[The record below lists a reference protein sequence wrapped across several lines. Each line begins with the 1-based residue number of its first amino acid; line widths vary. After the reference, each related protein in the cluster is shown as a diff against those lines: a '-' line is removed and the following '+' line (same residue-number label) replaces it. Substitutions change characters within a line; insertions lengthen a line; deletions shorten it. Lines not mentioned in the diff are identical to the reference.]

1 MAELSEFHCCHFT
14 WQIPNQ
20 SLRRNRFLRDRI
32 YTIEEEVKSQNEGK
46 SKKRNYPQL
55 LSLQAFL
62 NVMLYRNK
70 NEDEDENEDRLLENA
85 ESCLN
90 QALKE
95 CNSISKEDEDEA
107 NGYRL
112 VIYADFIHL
121 HQYQPNENVED
132 YKEAYNDLI
141 SQGLSGDEHPSV
153 LAMKGFTA
161 GHLDFLQDAIMWYQ
175 RALETM
181 EKAEWLFGLA
191 LAKLQLDY
199 WRSKPTNNVGI
210 QNLLQ
215 QAIKLDPTYDMARI
229 KLARCLLDQHKKSN
243 QNGAHLPQML
253 VMQIKDLVDPIQTSN
268 DHNGIGLNILEEI
281 GSVYSRMDNFLD
293 KGLRLSKEC
302 RRRNPESMKA
312 LRCLANAYF
321 HKWKSSRNESELK
334 NSVKY
339 FSQII
344 SDLENSKM
352 YDITMLGV
360 VHLNAS
366 NFYLEKDGV
375 KAQHHK
381 AEWKICFE
389 KVEELFH
396 QGQLEVK
403 EEIEMCHRLA
413 WFYSDLR
420 KPLKEREYWQKVL
433 DINDKALREGIRDFQ
448 ESSYVKNAQEKLS
461 EFQ

>member
-1 MAELSEFHCCHFT
+1 MAELSELHCCHFT
-14 WQIPNQ
+14 WKIANQ
-20 SLRRNRFLRDRI
+20 SLQRNRFLRDRI
-32 YTIEEEVKSQNEGK
+32 YTIEEEIKSQNEGK

-62 NVMLYRNK
+62 NVLLYRNK
-70 NEDEDENEDRLLENA
+70 NEDEDENEDRLLKNA

-112 VIYADFIHL
+112 VIYADFINL
-121 HQYQPNENVED
+121 HQYRPNENVED
-132 YKEAYNDLI
+132 YKDAFNDLI
-141 SQGLSGDEHPSV
+141 SHGLSVDEHPSV

-161 GHLDFLQDAIMWYQ
+161 SHLDFQQKAEILYQ
-175 RALETM
+175 KALKAM
-181 EKAEWLFGLA
+181 EKPEWLFGLA

-199 WRSKPTNNVGI
+199 WRLSPVDNKEI
-210 QNLLQ
+210 QRLLQ

-229 KLARCLLDQHKKSN
+229 KLARCLLDQHKRSN

-253 VMQIKDLVDPIQTSN
+253 VTQINYLVDPIHNSN

-281 GSVYSRMDNFLD
+281 GALYSRMDNYLD
-293 KGLRLSKEC
+293 KGLRLYKEC
-302 RRRNPESMKA
+302 RRRDPKSMKA
-312 LRCLANAYF
+312 LRGLANTYF
-321 HKWKSSRNESELK
+321 HKWKSSRHESELK
-334 NSVKY
+334 KSVKL
-339 FSQII
+339 SNQIN
-344 SDLENSKM
+344 DLENSKM
-352 YDITMLGV
+352 YDVTMLGV
-360 VHLNAS
+360 VHFSAFK
-366 NFYLEKDGV
+366 FYLGIDKV
-375 KAQHHK
+375 KAQDHK
-381 AEWKICFE
+381 AEWKSCFQ

-413 WFYSDLR
+413 LFYEYLQ
-420 KPLKEREYWQKVL
+420 KPLKERKYLQLVL
-433 DINDKALREGIRDFQ
+433 DINNKALREGAGDFQ
-448 ESSYVKNAQEKLS
+448 ESPYVKNAQEKLS